1 MRRTTGRL
9 VLRLLGWR
17 TGGEFP
23 RSGCERCVLIAA
35 PHTSNWD
42 LPFMIAFAM
51 AFELHISWI
60 GKTSLFRGPFGAFM
74 RWLGGLPVRR
84 GAPEGQVGAIAELF
98 AERPHLVLAIAPE
111 GSRGHREH
119 WKSGFYWIA
128 RRAGVPIVPGYLDY
142 GTKTAGFGPP
152 LWPSDSL
159 RADMDQLRAVY
170 AGMRGLYPACFAP
183 VRLVEE
189 DEDASGRRRAA
200 SA

>member
-1 MRRTTGRL
+1 MRRTAGLL

-17 TGGEFP
+17 TRGEFP
-23 RSGCERCVLIAA
+23 REGCERCVLIAA

-51 AFELHISWI
+51 AFEIHISWI
-60 GKTSLFRGPFGAFM
+60 GKETLFRGAFGAFM

-84 GAPEGQVGAIAELF
+84 GASEGQVDAIAELF
-98 AERPHLVLAIAPE
+98 RERTHLVLAIAPE
-111 GSRGHREH
+111 GSRFRREH

-128 RRAGVPIVPGYLDY
+128 RRAGVPILPAYLDY
-142 GTKTAGFGPP
+142 GTKTAGFGAPI
-152 LWPSDSL
+152 WPSDSL
-159 RADMDQLRAVY
+159 RADMDRLRAVY
-170 AGMRGLYPACFAP
+170 AGKRGLYPECFAP

-189 DEDASGRRRAA
+189 DDASDSRHAA